1 MKEAIRYAFLK
12 DWVHEAST
20 EEIIEKLIE
29 NDERAKKIKKL
40 EKTIDSIEK
49 FASSKDNW
57 WVDVGVGH
65 VPYIRVAKLL
75 DKITKLKGQNNVQNN
90 D

>member
-29 NDERAKKIKKL
+29 NDERAKRIKKL
-40 EKTIDSIEK
+40 EKVIDSIEK
-49 FASSKDNW
+49 FAASKDNW
-57 WVDVGVGH
+57 WIDIGVGRE
-65 VPYIRVAKLL
+65 PYIRVAKLL
-75 DKITKLKGQNNVQNN
+75 DKIRTAKEKVNDNN
-90 D
+90 